1 MMKDQ
6 FVLHLDPLVASSD
19 LRGITCSSKAKAAK
33 AKKNIPN
40 LMKISLSISRDVLFE
55 SEFSTRLEF

>member
-6 FVLHLDPLVASSD
+6 FVLHLEPLLASSD
-19 LRGITCSSKAKAAK
+19 LRGIICSSIAKAAK
-33 AKKNIPN
+33 AKKNIPS